1 MFFPHLGGIV
11 FHHFLACRALVS
23 LKARR
28 RRVESDEK
36 KDNPINPVDPVQI
49 LFIS

>member
-1 MFFPHLGGIV
+1 MFFPHLGGMV
-11 FHHFLACRALVS
+11 FHHFHL
-23 LKARR
+23 
-28 RRVESDEK
+28 ESDEK